1 MEDPFDSGG
10 PLKGI
15 NVGRLIIN
23 LLTVGFLLGAFGL
36 GAAYAMIFVNPQAG
50 LNPYPPPTLPPTLG
64 PPTPTNTPAIRLP
77 TEIPPSATPRP
88 LPSQLPTSTAT
99 AVATEAPTAQPSP
112 PSTAEPGAQFELQ
125 TGSPTYTTDPQGC
138 EIMEVAGVVYD
149 SEGAAIIG
157 LALRMGG
164 ELADTPYGPI
174 DTLSGSAADRFGFGG
189 YSFELSDTPV
199 ASEQTLWIQVI
210 DASSGLPLSE
220 QFYLDTRATCTE
232 NLILINWKQAES

>member
-1 MEDPFDSGG
+1 MDDPFDTGG
-10 PLKGI
+10 PLRGI
-15 NVGRLIIN
+15 NIGRLIIN

-50 LNPYPPPTLPPTLG
+50 LNPYPPPTLPPTIG

-88 LPSQLPTSTAT
+88 LPSALPTATETPLPTEAADVTQPAPAT
-99 AVATEAPTAQPSP
+99 AEA
-112 PSTAEPGAQFELQ
+112 GAQFELQ
-125 TGSPTYTTDPQGC
+125 TGSPTYTSDPMGC

-149 SEGAAIIG
+149 ADGNAILG

-164 ELADTPYGPI
+164 ELAGAPFGPI

-199 ASEQTLWIQVI
+199 ASEETLWIQI
-210 DASSGLPLSE
+210 IEASSGLPLSE
-220 QFYLDTRATCTE
+220 QFRLTTRSTCTE
-232 NLILINWKQAES
+232 NLILVNWKQQES